1 VAQRHHPWST
11 PIPQVD
17 DDHIVKDATAARAG
31 VTEHGV
37 RYVLVF
43 GTFGA
48 IALFVAVYLLVSG

>member
-1 VAQRHHPWST
+1 M
-11 PIPQVD
+11 PQVD

-31 VTEHGV
+31 VTGHGV

-48 IALFVAVYLLVSG
+48 TALFVAVYLLVGG